1 MRGKLFLHGN
11 FSSETCKRL
20 SATTRV
26 ESDKSLK
33 IYLTSKN
40 DSKLAQKFVRHQE
53 KQITLKV
60 KGIYIY
66 KTGGKKCSSVYGYDL
81 DLSLTLL

>member
-20 SATTRV
+20 SATRV
-26 ESDKSLK
+26 GSNKSLK

-60 KGIYIY
+60 KGIY

-81 DLSLTLL
+81 DLSLALL

>member
-11 FSSETCKRL
+11 FQFRNVQKTRRY
-20 SATTRV
+20 TRV
-26 ESDKSLK
+26 GGNKSLK

-53 KQITLKV
+53 KQIITLKV
-60 KGIYIY
+60 RGY
-66 KTGGKKCSSVYGYDL
+66 KTGGKKCSSVHGYDL
-81 DLSLTLL
+81 DLSLALL